1 MYYCSPGGGERSSP
15 HFLTHNV
22 QIFSKTDKYF
32 LLTAAWAL
40 WPCALL
46 GLGEGGWLGLLHV
59 ALVQDRLRQLQEGV
73 LDIHVRLEWDNVEI
87 CIRYY

>member
-1 MYYCSPGGGERSSP
+1 MLTGGGERSSP

-32 LLTAAWAL
+32 LLTAAGAL
-40 WPCALL
+40 GPGALL

-73 LDIHVRLEWDNVEI
+73 LDIHVRLEYEI
-87 CIRYY
+87 IQFRYF